1 VTPRGSSHA
10 ATIHAM
16 AHDAARLIAGETLC
30 IDGGYHIID

>member
-1 VTPRGSSHA
+1 VTARGSSHA

-16 AHDAARLIAGETLC
+16 AHDAARLITGETLC